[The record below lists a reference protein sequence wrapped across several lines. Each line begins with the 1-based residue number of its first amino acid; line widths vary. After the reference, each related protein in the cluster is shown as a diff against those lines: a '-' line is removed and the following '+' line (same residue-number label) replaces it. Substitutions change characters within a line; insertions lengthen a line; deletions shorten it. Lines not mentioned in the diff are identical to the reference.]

1 MPHLPSLCDHPSRP
15 SPSSART
22 PGTMP
27 RTLALL
33 LLASALLPRP
43 ATAQP
48 NGTIVG
54 TVTEAMRGRALPNA
68 TVTIP
73 ALSIGVLADRDGRFR
88 LADVPAGTHIVSVT
102 LIGYAPATASATV
115 TAGEITTLSFSLD
128 FSAIAFE
135 EIVVTGSAFEEPPI
149 SLPFA
154 VDVSDR
160 RTLANRGS
168 PTVVDF
174 FRKLGASHGTL
185 GDQGSFYNGSAGLR
199 PETLANVNLRGLG
212 ASRTLVLLNGR
223 RHAYVPY
230 RMVGGRFV
238 DVNSI
243 PPIALERI
251 EVLKEGA
258 SAVYGSDAVAGV
270 ANFVT
275 RNDFEGFEVKAS
287 HEYFRASGNS
297 GAGAI
302 LGRQVGGAHMIVAGE
317 LAAQGELRPTDREH
331 LLQPFH
337 PRGGGW
343 SGIGNPG
350 AFIIPELSGDETL
363 EEFSEKLLDA
373 HVGPNP
379 RFFVDPGCTP
389 FGGLAQGTTCR
400 YRYQPSASVV
410 NAARLVRFFGNV
422 EGDLGDRTRYGIE
435 ALASWSQNPHWRTSP
450 SYPPVGLYD
459 GIQLTSPSH
468 PGRVAFC
475 RNQAAAAGFATVDD
489 CLAGDWYYYGRIV
502 ANGQLS
508 RELKR
513 QNETHR
519 LSATLDRQVDRFG
532 EDGRLALAATFARSR
547 GDSNLPAEY
556 AYRKFLAFR
565 GFGGPGCGVGVVAD
579 PGAIGGMAVSNPQ
592 GATPGQGGCLYFNP
606 FSNAWPASIQP
617 GSEYL
622 DNPNPHFEPA
632 LQNSAEV
639 LDWINEEVNLDN
651 VANHFVGDATL
662 TGRLPGGAIS
672 YAAGYQFRWLDVS
685 AVPNDQG
692 NLEIN
697 PCPVPGDR
705 GCAIRG
711 GQFTFTNSFSPYRD
725 HQSVHRF
732 FAELP
737 LKLGERVNAQ
747 LAANYE
753 FHDVASSFDPKL
765 ALRYRFAE
773 GDGYNL
779 SLRGSL
785 QTTFRTPSVDD
796 TNTDPVT
803 TLQFVRETGSYK
815 AIDSFGSTDLVPE
828 DALTF
833 NIGAIAMTERARITA
848 DYWSYDFS
856 NLINVIPHAGIT
868 RLYAQGGAARDAVKE
883 LVTCPD
889 GKGTGSCDAAQ
900 IERVEIYLTNWPGM
914 TTSGIDWHAQADL
927 PTPLPGA
934 IATHLPIMSLGLNG
948 TWTLSYDT
956 REFAFG
962 GNRIQAPSEAVGQLN
977 RYNPIAFPVPRVKA
991 RLDVGLRGEG
1001 LGIAAY
1007 ANLISSYTDES
1018 QEESSP
1024 YRQID
1029 RHLTFDLSVSGQ
1041 WSGFD
1046 IVLSAVNMMD
1056 APPPVVNQEMYHD
1069 SATHDARGRRMKLAL
1084 TRRMGGGDR

>member
-1 MPHLPSLCDHPSRP
+1 MIHGLLVPLAFAVH
-15 SPSSART
+15 SPT
-22 PGTMP
+22 P
-27 RTLALL
+27 A
-33 LLASALLPRP
+33 A
-43 ATAQP
+43 AQP

-54 TVTEAMRGRALPNA
+54 TVTEAMRGQPLPNA

-73 ALSIGVLADRDGRFR
+73 ELSLGALADRDGRFR
-88 LADVPAGTHIVSVT
+88 LSDVPVGIHLVSVT
-102 LIGYAPATASATV
+102 LIGYAPATATATV
-115 TAGEITTLSFSLD
+115 ADGEITTLSFALD
-128 FSAIAFE
+128 FSAIAFD

-160 RTLANRGS
+160 RELANRGS

-174 FRKLGASHGTL
+174 FRKLGASHGVL

-243 PPIALERI
+243 PAIALERI

-275 RNDFEGFEVKAS
+275 RNDFEGFEVRAS
-287 HEYFRASGNS
+287 HEHFRASGNS
-297 GAGAI
+297 GVGAI
-302 LGRQVGGAHMIVAGE
+302 HGRRLGGAHMIVAGE
-317 LAAQGELRPTDREH
+317 LASQGELRPTDREH

-350 AFIIPELSGDETL
+350 AFIIPELTGDETL
-363 EEFSEKLLDA
+363 EEFSDKLLNA
-373 HVGPNP
+373 HVGSDP

-389 FGGLAQGTTCR
+389 FGGLAQGATCR
-400 YRYQPSASVV
+400 YRYQPSSSLV
-410 NAARLVRFFGNV
+410 NAARFVRLFG
-422 EGDLGDRTRYGIE
+422 ELHGEIGERTGYGIE
-435 ALASWSQNPHWRTSP
+435 ALASWSQNPGWRTSP

-459 GIQLTSPSH
+459 GIQLAAPSH
-468 PGRVAFC
+468 PGRIAFC
-475 RNQAAAAGFATVDD
+475 RDQAAAAGFASADE

-508 RELKR
+508 RVLKR

-519 LSATLDRQVDRFG
+519 LSASLERETGLLG
-532 EDGRLALAATFARSR
+532 EEGRLALAATLARSR

-565 GFGGPGCGVGVVAD
+565 GFGGPDCGVGVVAD
-579 PGAIGGMAVSNPQ
+579 ANAIGGMRISNPG
-592 GATPGQGGCLYFNP
+592 GATPGQGGCLYYNP
-606 FSNAWPASIQP
+606 FSNAWPGSIQP
-617 GSEYL
+617 GSVYL
-622 DNPNPHFEPA
+622 DRSNPHF
-632 LQNSAEV
+632 NSALRNSPEV

-662 TGRLPGGAIS
+662 TGHLPGGAIR

-692 NLEIN
+692 NLRIN

-705 GCAIRG
+705 GCAIRS
-711 GQFTFTNSFSPYRD
+711 GQFTFTNSFSPYSD
-725 HQSVHRF
+725 QQSVHRF

-737 LKLGERVNAQ
+737 LKLGERLNAQ

-796 TNTDPVT
+796 TNVDPVT
-803 TLQFVRETGSYK
+803 NLQFVRETGSYK

-828 DALTF
+828 DALTY
-833 NIGAIAMTERARITA
+833 NVGIIAMTDEARVTA
-848 DYWSYDFS
+848 DYWSYDFR
-856 NLINVIPHAGIT
+856 NLINVIPHAGVT
-868 RLYAQGGAARDAVKE
+868 GLYAQGGAARDAVKE

-914 TTSGIDWHAQADL
+914 TTSGIDWHATVNM

-934 IATHLPIMSLGLNG
+934 IAARLPTMSLGLDG

-956 REFAFG
+956 REFAFN
-962 GNRIQAPSEAVGQLN
+962 GNRIQAPAEAVGQLN

-991 RLDVGLRGEG
+991 RLDAGLHGERFG
-1001 LGIAAY
+1001 LAAH
-1007 ANLISSYTDES
+1007 ANLISSYSDES

-1024 YRQID
+1024 YRRIG
-1029 RHLTFDLSVSGQ
+1029 RYLTFDLSLSGRLA
-1041 WSGFD
+1041 GFD
-1046 IVLSAVNMMD
+1046 AVLSAVNLMD

-1069 SATHDARGRRMKLAL
+1069 PATHDARGRRVKLAL
-1084 TRRMGGGDR
+1084 TKRIGGEER